1 MDKSIIYLSHR
12 QNKIKCKTVIIS
24 IFSTILLLLI
34 LFGCQ
39 NENSINKIPSKEEVK
54 VEFTRADALLNMFCG
69 TGLAVEE
76 SDKYIDEENHI
87 YYAVKY
93 ENINSLDDLKNYLLN
108 IFSPQIVNELIG
120 IKSYIPRFIETDNKL
135 YQESR
140 DYSIKLLYHSIAE
153 KDIIIEK
160 ESDLKFV
167 CIADKILY
175 EEDKTESDG
184 AVYKFNYV
192 YEKIDDKWIFTEF
205 PIIKPFTEKE
215 WDYSKFNN
223 EYPIVSEIKDLDII
237 QQKWEE
243 ARDIMYSFN
252 HDPFETGIFS
262 YSIAI
267 GDIISYMR
275 VYNNQFKTLKDVE
288 SYLSTLFSKEIV
300 EGYISGDFIS
310 IDGLL
315 YRYHP
320 EGEKGSWAVNTKK
333 SHVEKINDKK
343 YVYTWN
349 FYDIYPEG
357 NDGEKEVYSVD
368 YTYEYID
375 GRWVFTDFPYYG
387 HAKLKNQ

>member
-1 MDKSIIYLSHR
+1 MDKSIIYLSNR

-54 VEFTRADALLNMFCG
+54 VEFTRADALLNMFWG

-76 SDKYIDEENHI
+76 SDKYIDDENHI

-205 PIIKPFTEKE
+205 PIIKPF
-215 WDYSKFNN
+215 
-223 EYPIVSEIKDLDII
+223 
-237 QQKWEE
+237 
-243 ARDIMYSFN
+243 MYSFN

-262 YSIAI
+262 YSIAV

-387 HAKLKNQ
+387 HAKSINQ